1 MEKEYTG
8 FIIHY
13 NGVDYGITT
22 NDNFSEED
30 VENVID
36 KIADLETAFGYMLEE
51 ADVEILN
58 DGGKK

>member
-8 FIIHY
+8 FIIHH

-22 NDNFSEED
+22 NDRFSEED

-36 KIADLETAFGYMLEE
+36 KIRDLEVAFGYMLEE
-51 ADVEILN
+51 ATVEILE
-58 DGGKK
+58 DK